1 MNRKDEYSV
10 LILGLAG
17 AGKTVRSS
25 TRGVALNQHAKKTLL
40 EKIKTIYND
49 TPGLSPDK
57 IGPTVGQN
65 SVQLGLH
72 LIF

>member
-1 MNRKDEYSV
+1 LLKGLHEHLTRKDEYSI

-17 AGKTVRSS
+17 AGKT
-25 TRGVALNQHAKKTLL
+25 TLL

-65 SVQLGLH
+65 SWARSHSRRLSFNSGT
-72 LIF
+72 